1 MEYRIMKKYRLIIC
15 LFFLFTLM
23 LAARARRI
31 TGELRRRPDN
41 KPALNLMGYT
51 IQAGAFRNVEN
62 SVRLT
67 ERLKINHGLDA
78 TYFLAD
84 DKFFK
89 VRFGNFSTKDLAKKR
104 ALELIDA
111 KVIEEFYIVRPEDYS
126 VARQKQY
133 GADYLRESIVTT
145 ARIFSVFPISGAGP
159 LPMTDSIAAA

>member
-1 MEYRIMKKYRLIIC
+1 MNKYRLIIC
-15 LFFLFTLM
+15 LFLFFTLM
-23 LAARARRI
+23 LSCSGKAHHRRVASAP
-31 TGELRRRPDN
+31 RY

-62 SVRLT
+62 AVRLT

-111 KVIEEFYIVRPEDYS
+111 KVI
-126 VARQKQY
+126 
-133 GADYLRESIVTT
+133 
-145 ARIFSVFPISGAGP
+145 
-159 LPMTDSIAAA
+159 